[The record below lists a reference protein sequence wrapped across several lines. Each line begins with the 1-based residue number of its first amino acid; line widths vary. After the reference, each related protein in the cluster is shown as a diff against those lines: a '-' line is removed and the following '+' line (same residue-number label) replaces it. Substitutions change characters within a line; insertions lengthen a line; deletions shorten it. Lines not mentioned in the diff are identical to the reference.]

1 MRLERDKKIPLTF
14 GQMSFQCKTDDITDD
29 SETNSYFVYVNVQSH
44 KISKILGFIHKSCFY
59 SHVIPYI
66 YLSYS
71 RFCINRTV

>member
-44 KISKILGFIHKSCFY
+44 KISKILGFIHKSFF
-59 SHVIPYI
+59 I
-66 YLSYS
+66 
-71 RFCINRTV
+71 RM